1 MLVDVMLAAML
12 LVVFAIPLAVTAW
25 AFLDAASRPKW
36 VWAFAGRRQ
45 LLWMCGVAF
54 GILTVIGGLAISGY
68 YLLRVR
74 TELAS
79 IERGEFDPPRT

>member
-1 MLVDVMLAAML
+1 MIVDITFATIL

-45 LLWMCGVAF
+45 LVWMCGIAF
-54 GILTVIGGLAISGY
+54 GILTVAGGLVISGY

-74 TELAS
+74 SELAAV
-79 IERGEFDPPRT
+79 EAGDFGQP